1 MKRRELQKA
10 LRKKG
15 FIEKEGGRHTK
26 YILTENGKKK
36 RVMTIISRGKD
47 KEELGPALVK
57 RIMKQLHFDDSRKFE
72 DYLTILHEKKV
83 IEGHDVRDENR
94 KA

>member
-36 RVMTIISRGKD
+36 RVMTILSRGKD

-57 RIMKQLHFDDSRKFE
+57 RIMKQLHFNDPKKFDDFVKCPLSYE
-72 DYLTILHEKKV
+72 EYLTMLREKKV
-83 IEGHDVRDENR
+83 I
-94 KA
+94 

>member
-47 KEELGPALVK
+47 KEELGPALVR
-57 RIMKQLHFDDSRKFE
+57 RIMKQLHFDDPKKFEDFVKCPMSYE
-72 DYLTILHEKKV
+72 DYLTMLREKKV
-83 IEGHDVRDENR
+83 I
-94 KA
+94 